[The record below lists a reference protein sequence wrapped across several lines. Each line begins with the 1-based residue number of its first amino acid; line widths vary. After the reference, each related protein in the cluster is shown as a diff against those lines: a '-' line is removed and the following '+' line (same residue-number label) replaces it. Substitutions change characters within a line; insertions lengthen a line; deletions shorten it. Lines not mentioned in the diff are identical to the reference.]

1 MSAKNIKKKKIPR
14 FKLKKKS
21 KVQVKKKAQIKNSNH
36 EVRLLW
42 KGTAR
47 DGQNFRD
54 GPQGTVG
61 LLILI
66 PVNSQRFHP
75 RFTTAELTTPFLCI
89 DSRHFNCYIV
99 NILYIISLR
108 FQLKLPFS

>member
-1 MSAKNIKKKKIPR
+1 M
-14 FKLKKKS
+14 
-21 KVQVKKKAQIKNSNH
+21 
-36 EVRLLW
+36 RLFW

-75 RFTTAELTTPFLCI
+75 RFTTAELTTPFLYI
-89 DSRHFNCYIV
+89 DSQHFNCYIV

-108 FQLKLPFS
+108 FQFKLLFS